1 MLNNDSWDLG
11 VTEIVILIIMVLI
24 LVFSLWF
31 FSKLLK
37 RK

>member
-1 MLNNDSWDLG
+1 MLNNDTWNIG
-11 VTEIVILIIMVLI
+11 TNEIIIVLI
-24 LVFSLWF
+24 LVVILIFFGYL

>member
-1 MLNNDSWDLG
+1 MNNDTWNLG
-11 VTEIVILIIMVLI
+11 TNEIIIIMILIVIVTFFFWL
-24 LVFSLWF
+24 

>member
-1 MLNNDSWDLG
+1 MLNNDTWNLE
-11 VTEIVILIIMVLI
+11 TNEIIILFILIVIV
-24 LVFSLWF
+24 VFFFWL

>member
-1 MLNNDSWDLG
+1 MNNDTWNLG
-11 VTEIVILIIMVLI
+11 TNEIIIIMI
-24 LVFSLWF
+24 LVVIVTFFFWL

>member
-11 VTEIVILIIMVLI
+11 TNEIIILFILIVIV
-24 LVFSLWF
+24 VFFFWL

>member
-11 VTEIVILIIMVLI
+11 TNEIIILFILLVIV
-24 LVFSLWF
+24 VFFFWL

>member
-11 VTEIVILIIMVLI
+11 VTEIIILSIMVFI
-24 LVFSLWF
+24 LVFAFWF
-31 FSKLLK
+31 FSKLLR

>member
-1 MLNNDSWDLG
+1 MLNNDSWNLG
-11 VTEIVILIIMVLI
+11 TNEIIILFILIVIV
-24 LVFSLWF
+24 VFFFWL

>member
-1 MLNNDSWDLG
+1 MLNNDTWNLG
-11 VTEIVILIIMVLI
+11 TNEIIILFILIVIV
-24 LVFSLWF
+24 VFFFWL

>member
-1 MLNNDSWDLG
+1 MLNNDTWNLG
-11 VTEIVILIIMVLI
+11 TNEIIILCILIVIV
-24 LVFSLWF
+24 VFFFWL